1 MLVVIIRGPKAAEGV
16 PSGPIGSHSPLPHSP
31 ACAPS
36 VLLLLSMLAG
46 HTMSSVSPPTCG
58 LRKRALWPRKYRD
71 IKYFLIPSKLFLGHS
86 DAIASEW
93 Y

>member
-16 PSGPIGSHSPLPHSP
+16 PSGPTGSHSPLPHSP

-46 HTMSSVSPPTCG
+46 HTHEFSESTY
-58 LRKRALWPRKYRD
+58 LWP
-71 IKYFLIPSKLFLGHS
+71 
-86 DAIASEW
+86 
-93 Y
+93 